1 MENTNT
7 ALSVYNFE
15 AFPVRITD
23 RDGAPWFVAKDVCS
37 VLHIQNSQRAVS
49 EQLDEDEVRKTYL
62 IDSIGRRQQT
72 YIISESGLY
81 ALVIRSNKPEAR
93 KFRKWV
99 TGEVLPAI
107 RRNGQYQAV
116 ENALAAPEKVPLIET
131 VAEMLRS
138 LNERIIAKE
147 NIPAH
152 ILKYAWNL
160 ANVTRDV
167 TMQSTARGLLDGYSR
182 AEEQML
188 AMKYENMLSDAIDE
202 SESLPGMSPLDS
214 ECDRV
219 FIRSGA
225 VVSIIGD
232 ENLKGKWSIM
242 SRIRDLA
249 RGGYLERISKIIYK
263 YPHRND
269 AAIRRLNG
277 IMWNYEKTTPVR
289 VLDMRDG
296 KIIEIEKD

>member
-1 MENTNT
+1 MGNTNT

-23 RDGAPWFVAKDVCS
+23 RDGSPWFVAKDVCS
-37 VLHIQNSQRAVS
+37 VLAIKQPVRAI
-49 EQLDEDEVRKTYL
+49 EPLDEDEVSKIHV

-160 ANVTRDV
+160 ANVSRDV
-167 TMQSTARGLLDGYSR
+167 TMRGQALGLLSGNPVASNVELGAELERVFSETIDG
-182 AEEQML
+182 AEE
-188 AMKYENMLSDAIDE
+188 
-202 SESLPGMSPLDS
+202 LPGMPALDA
-214 ECDRV
+214 EIDRV
-219 FIRSGA
+219 FLRSKA
-225 VVSIIGD
+225 VLSVIS
-232 ENLKGKWSIM
+232 ENPKLGKNPM
-242 SRIRDLA
+242 KTIRDLA
-249 RGGYLERISKIIYK
+249 NDGFLERISKNITR
-263 YPHRND
+263 YPHRQNTP
-269 AAIRRLNG
+269 ILRSSG
-277 IMWNYEKTTPVR
+277 IMWNHTSSTPVR
-289 VLDMRDG
+289 VLDINDG

>member
-1 MENTNT
+1 
-7 ALSVYNFE
+7 
-15 AFPVRITD
+15 
-23 RDGAPWFVAKDVCS
+23 
-37 VLHIQNSQRAVS
+37 
-49 EQLDEDEVRKTYL
+49 
-62 IDSIGRRQQT
+62 
-72 YIISESGLY
+72 
-81 ALVIRSNKPEAR
+81 
-93 KFRKWV
+93 
-99 TGEVLPAI
+99 
-107 RRNGQYQAV
+107 
-116 ENALAAPEKVPLIET
+116 
-131 VAEMLRS
+131 
-138 LNERIIAKE
+138 
-147 NIPAH
+147 
-152 ILKYAWNL
+152 
-160 ANVTRDV
+160 
-167 TMQSTARGLLDGYSR
+167 MQSTARGLLDGYSR

-263 YPHRND
+263 YPHRNN

-277 IMWNYEKTTPVR
+277 IMWNHTGSSPVR

>member
-1 MENTNT
+1 MENSNT

-23 RDGAPWFVAKDVCS
+23 RDGSPWFVAKDVCN
-37 VLHIQNSQRAVS
+37 VLAIKQTVKGING
-49 EQLDEDEVRKTYL
+49 LDDDEVQTMHLTDKLGRK
-62 IDSIGRRQQT
+62 QQT

-160 ANVTRDV
+160 ANVSRDV
-167 TMQSTARGLLDGYSR
+167 TMRGQALGLLSGNPVASNVELGAELERIFSETIDG
-182 AEEQML
+182 AEE
-188 AMKYENMLSDAIDE
+188 
-202 SESLPGMSPLDS
+202 LPGMPPLDA
-214 ECDRV
+214 EIDRV
-219 FIRSGA
+219 FLRSKA
-225 VVSIIGD
+225 VLSVIS
-232 ENLKGKWSIM
+232 ENPKLGKNPM
-242 SRIRDLA
+242 MTIRDLA
-249 RGGYLERISKIIYK
+249 NGGFLERISKKITR
-263 YPHRND
+263 YPHRRD
-269 AAIRRLNG
+269 TPILRLSG
-277 IMWNYEKTTPVR
+277 IMWNHAGSSPVR
-289 VLDMRDG
+289 VLDIRDG

>member
-1 MENTNT
+1 MENSNT

-23 RDGAPWFVAKDVCS
+23 RDGAPWFVAKDVCN
-37 VLHIQNSQRAVS
+37 VLNIKQTVKGING
-49 EQLDEDEVRKTYL
+49 LDEDEVQTMHL

-160 ANVTRDV
+160 ANVSRDV
-167 TMQSTARGLLDGYSR
+167 TMRGQALGLLTGNSVASNVELGAELERVFSETIDG
-182 AEEQML
+182 AEE
-188 AMKYENMLSDAIDE
+188 
-202 SESLPGMSPLDS
+202 LPGMPALDA
-214 ECDRV
+214 EIDRV
-219 FIRSGA
+219 FLRSKA
-225 VVSIIGD
+225 VLSVIS
-232 ENLKGKWSIM
+232 ENPKLGKNPM
-242 SRIRDLA
+242 KTIRDLA
-249 RGGYLERISKIIYK
+249 NGGFLERISKKITK
-263 YPHRND
+263 YPHRRD
-269 AAIRRLNG
+269 TPIFRLNG
-277 IMWNYEKTTPVR
+277 IMWNHTNSSPVR
-289 VLDMRDG
+289 VLDMRDD